1 MASDDEDPYVKAG
14 REIAAGKKPPSSDD
28 TDPYVAAGKAIAGTA
43 PALPV
48 TTTATNQPDSGLT
61 WRGTAK
67 EIAAAGSRIGGDVI
81 NLLSDPYANL
91 IGYPLTVA
99 GQTIYDF
106 LAPKL
111 GYNQLTPEQ
120 RADLYAPFQDQTGT
134 RAVTAIGQNVPGGPP
149 LDPYNTPGTPG
160 EKQIGRVVEGAG
172 AAGLLAPGGP
182 GAVIAGGGG
191 VLGGEALAS
200 QVADEFKPAAQF
212 FGSVV
217 AAKAAQM
224 GTNVGTRTV
233 NAIRGKRTPVAD
245 AYDELGIDKRLLGD
259 LSENQ
264 TARLIQAY
272 GSKSPFGA
280 SVVGPVEQ
288 KVVGQFNGAVER
300 TAKQLGSSTSEQTAG
315 EILQTEARNWK
326 DVVFPQRETQAWT
339 PVDQLLGSEVVAPTN
354 YRGALTSLTSKL
366 AGLPD
371 TAKALVPAKTWDLLD
386 AINKDVPAGRTM
398 SWRDAQNL
406 RSAIGQVMG
415 VPEIVQSLGKD
426 QLKRAYGGISQDMRD
441 TAALVDARNATTPR
455 PPTAMPPPSAVNAF
469 NNANRVSTEGHA
481 FIEGPL
487 SKIIRSNNP
496 AQETIAPEK
505 ATISVLNSGDTT
517 LEAIRREMPKA
528 ADELGAYKLRDMAL
542 ATPGAAGRTGAETSV
557 GTFLTDLNRMRQ
569 QNPAGF
575 KALYSDPS
583 VARKIDALATVADT
597 MKETA
602 RRANTSG
609 TGPYMALGEAI
620 PTAAATYYATGSPY
634 SAAASLLAPFAA
646 NRAAGYVATNP
657 LLARMAS
664 APGPRQPINPLLTG
678 VLLGA
683 SR

>member
-1 MASDDEDPYVKAG
+1 
-14 REIAAGKKPPSSDD
+14 
-28 TDPYVAAGKAIAGTA
+28 
-43 PALPV
+43 
-48 TTTATNQPDSGLT
+48 
-61 WRGTAK
+61 
-67 EIAAAGSRIGGDVI
+67 
-81 NLLSDPYANL
+81 
-91 IGYPLTVA
+91 
-99 GQTIYDF
+99 
-106 LAPKL
+106 
-111 GYNQLTPEQ
+111 
-120 RADLYAPFQDQTGT
+120 
-134 RAVTAIGQNVPGGPP
+134 
-149 LDPYNTPGTPG
+149 
-160 EKQIGRVVEGAG
+160 
-172 AAGLLAPGGP
+172 
-182 GAVIAGGGG
+182 
-191 VLGGEALAS
+191 
-200 QVADEFKPAAQF
+200 
-212 FGSVV
+212 
-217 AAKAAQM
+217 
-224 GTNVGTRTV
+224 
-233 NAIRGKRTPVAD
+233 
-245 AYDELGIDKRLLGD
+245 
-259 LSENQ
+259 
-264 TARLIQAY
+264 
-272 GSKSPFGA
+272 
-280 SVVGPVEQ
+280 
-288 KVVGQFNGAVER
+288 
-300 TAKQLGSSTSEQTAG
+300 
-315 EILQTEARNWK
+315 
-326 DVVFPQRETQAWT
+326 
-339 PVDQLLGSEVVAPTN
+339 
-354 YRGALTSLTSKL
+354 
-366 AGLPD
+366 
-371 TAKALVPAKTWDLLD
+371 
-386 AINKDVPAGRTM
+386 
-398 SWRDAQNL
+398 
-406 RSAIGQVMG
+406 
-415 VPEIVQSLGKD
+415 
-426 QLKRAYGGISQDMRD
+426 
-441 TAALVDARNATTPR
+441 
-455 PPTAMPPPSAVNAF
+455 MPPPSAVNAF